1 LYKEKDV
8 HIFIYGHA
16 SFTYPN
22 IIDKRRVKGLNPA
35 ITIGRNETRDDMRVV
50 FSIHS
55 DMPQDQVR
63 PIDIKM
69 VVVLDYDAVHRPFDL

>member
-1 LYKEKDV
+1 MA
-8 HIFIYGHA
+8 IA
-16 SFTYPN
+16 SFTHPN
-22 IIDKRRVKGLNPA
+22 IIHKRRVKGLNPA
-35 ITIGRNETRDDMRVV
+35 VTIGRNETRYDMRLI

-69 VVVLDYDAVHRPFDL
+69 VVVLEHDAVNRPFDL